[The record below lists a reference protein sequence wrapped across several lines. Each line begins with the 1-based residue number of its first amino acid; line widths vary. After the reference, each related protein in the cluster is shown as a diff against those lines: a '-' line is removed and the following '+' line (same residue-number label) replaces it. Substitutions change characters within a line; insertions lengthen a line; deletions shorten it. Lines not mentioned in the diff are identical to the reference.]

1 MKVIIESIITL
12 VENDKLDQAISRNTK
27 LVNEKVKDD
36 LVSFV
41 LDTDEILNIAKS
53 HGLEEANKSID
64 KVLTK
69 YSDEL
74 KGKVGSIINS

>member
-12 VENDKLDQAISRNTK
+12 VENDKLEQAIGRNTK

-41 LDTDEILNIAKS
+41 LDTDDILNIAKS

-69 YSDEL
+69 YGEEL

>member
-12 VENDKLDQAISRNTK
+12 VENDKLEKAIGRSTK
-27 LVNEKVKDD
+27 LVEEKVKDD
-36 LVSFV
+36 IVSFV
-41 LDTDEILNIAKS
+41 LDTDDILNIAKS

-74 KGKVGSIINS
+74 KGKVGNIINS

>member
-12 VENDKLDQAISRNTK
+12 VENDKLEQSISRNTK
-27 LVNEKVKDD
+27 LVNEKIKDD

-41 LDTDEILNIAKS
+41 LDTDDILNIAKT

-64 KVLTK
+64 KVLSK
-69 YSDEL
+69 YADEL
-74 KGKVGSIINS
+74 KGKVGSIINN

>member
-41 LDTDEILNIAKS
+41 LDTDEILNIAKT

>member
-12 VENDKLDQAISRNTK
+12 VENDKLEQAIGRSTK

-41 LDTDEILNIAKS
+41 LDTEDIFNIAKT

-64 KVLTK
+64 KVLSK
-69 YSDEL
+69 YSEEL

>member
-41 LDTDEILNIAKS
+41 LDTDDILNIAKS

>member
-12 VENDKLDQAISRNTK
+12 VENEKLEKAIGRSTK
-27 LVNEKVKDD
+27 LVEEKVKDD
-36 LVSFV
+36 IVSFV
-41 LDTDEILNIAKS
+41 LDTNDILNIAKS
-53 HGLEEANKSID
+53 LGLEEANKSID

>member
-12 VENDKLDQAISRNTK
+12 VEKENLEKALGRTTK
-27 LVNEKVKDD
+27 IVADKVKDD

-41 LDTDEILNIAKS
+41 IDTEDIFKIAKS

-64 KVLTK
+64 KVLSK
-69 YSDEL
+69 YADEL
-74 KGKVGSIINS
+74 KSKIGAIINS

>member
-12 VENDKLDQAISRNTK
+12 VENDKLEQAIGRNTK
-27 LVNEKVKDD
+27 LVSEKVKDD

-41 LDTDEILNIAKS
+41 LDTDDIFNIAKS
-53 HGLEEANKSID
+53 NGLEEANKSID
-64 KVLTK
+64 KVLSK

-74 KGKVGSIINS
+74 KGKIGSIINS

>member
-12 VENDKLDQAISRNTK
+12 VENDKLEQAISRNTK
-27 LVNEKVKDD
+27 LVNDKVKDD
-36 LVSFV
+36 IVSFV
-41 LDTDEILNIAKS
+41 FDTNDILNIANS

-74 KGKVGSIINS
+74 KGKIASIINS

>member
-41 LDTDEILNIAKS
+41 LDTDEIFNIAKT

>member
-41 LDTDEILNIAKS
+41 LDTDEILNIAKT

-74 KGKVGSIINS
+74 KGKVGSVINS

>member
-12 VENDKLDQAISRNTK
+12 VENDKLEQAIGRNTK

-41 LDTDEILNIAKS
+41 LDTDDILNIAKT

-69 YSDEL
+69 YGDEL
-74 KGKVGSIINS
+74 KGKVGSIVNS